1 MIAPP
6 RWTDE
11 QLKEGIEAATAIFR
25 RQRMREPLQLYLD
38 AFARYEG
45 FADRLLAASADLAEL
60 DREAVAILIDPNLLE
75 VLRYSTGPPLSADDL
90 ETLSESLLSPTRLRQ
105 DPSMVHRIV
114 EIISMGLDR
123 RRFPWVSENR
133 APTAQERAA
142 AVLASAT
149 LMAAQ
154 RVGTTRRQEGKE
166 AQELMVAAT
175 LSEAGMQNVAPRP
188 IATLNR
194 APSVGEF
201 CRESV
206 LGSRKADIVVR
217 LWDHRIMPI
226 ECKVFNSALNSIKQ
240 INNDA
245 AVKAETWT
253 KDFGT
258 RNIVPTA
265 VIGGVYKL
273 RHLSDAQQA
282 RTNAFLGA

>member
-154 RVGTTRRQEGKE
+154 RVGTTSVRRARKRRS
-166 AQELMVAAT
+166 LW
-175 LSEAGMQNVAPRP
+175 SRPR
-188 IATLNR
+188 
-194 APSVGEF
+194 
-201 CRESV
+201 
-206 LGSRKADIVVR
+206 
-217 LWDHRIMPI
+217 
-226 ECKVFNSALNSIKQ
+226 
-240 INNDA
+240 
-245 AVKAETWT
+245 
-253 KDFGT
+253 
-258 RNIVPTA
+258 
-265 VIGGVYKL
+265 
-273 RHLSDAQQA
+273 
-282 RTNAFLGA
+282 